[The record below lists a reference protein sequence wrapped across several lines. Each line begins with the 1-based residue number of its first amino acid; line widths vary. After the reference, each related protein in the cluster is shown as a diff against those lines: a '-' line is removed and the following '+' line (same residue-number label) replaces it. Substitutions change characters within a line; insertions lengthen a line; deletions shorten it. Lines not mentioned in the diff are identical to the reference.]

1 MEETPPARARKVRYL
16 ELSAGG
22 LPRAMKPP
30 RQAPSYLWLRLK
42 PAPHLARDLDDK
54 QEEGGR
60 RAGAAA
66 GSRR

>member
-1 MEETPPARARKVRYL
+1 
-16 ELSAGG
+16 
-22 LPRAMKPP
+22 MKPP

>member
-1 MEETPPARARKVRYL
+1 
-16 ELSAGG
+16 
-22 LPRAMKPP
+22 MKPP

-42 PAPHLARDLDDK
+42 PVPHLARELDDK